1 MAVFEEQDGG
11 AYRFVVSPNCAL
23 SWRKTKYLI
32 WFFAACFAAVGSY
45 FASLGAWLVL
55 PFAGLELAVV
65 AAGFYLSAL
74 AGHTREVI
82 QIEGP
87 LVRVLRGRRRLEEV
101 ARLPV
106 NWTRVSLQRDPT
118 GWYPSRLLLRFHGRR
133 LEIAAM
139 VVEAEREELALALES
154 WLGFA
159 HSGSGGA
166 APETEALRAGLG
178 KAAQELTTGHEAR
191 VCFDDGSP
199 PVAETTIA
207 SRDRAA
213 TSARR
218 DV

>member
-1 MAVFEEQDGG
+1 MAVFEERDSG

-23 SWRKTKYLI
+23 SWRTTKYLI

-87 LVRVLRGRRRLEEV
+87 LLRVLRGRRQLEEV
-101 ARLPV
+101 ARFPA
-106 NWTRVSLQRDPT
+106 NWTRVSLQRDPS

-154 WLGFA
+154 WIGFA
-159 HSGSGGA
+159 QSGSGGA
-166 APETEALRAGLG
+166 APEPVRAGRG
-178 KAAQELTTGHEAR
+178 KPAHELSAGHKAR

-207 SRDRAA
+207 SRDKAS

-218 DV
+218 EF